1 MSDILYDLYFGKIT
15 PWEKKVTDPF
25 VKEAVEKTQK
35 ARKKLEEQ
43 LPEQLK
49 PLLEAFCLAESDM
62 HGRALYA
69 EYLDGFKTGIRLMS
83 AVFERGQAELEYRPL
98 TMSELACKGI
108 RILNLIKCFWNR
120 RLPIRKKG

>member
-1 MSDILYDLYFGKIT
+1 
-15 PWEKKVTDPF
+15 
-25 VKEAVEKTQK
+25 
-35 ARKKLEEQ
+35 
-43 LPEQLK
+43 
-49 PLLEAFCLAESDM
+49 
-62 HGRALYA
+62 
-69 EYLDGFKTGIRLMS
+69 MS